1 MMRRLHVFILLSFGS
16 LLSGAALAEPI
27 PEYALAKDYE
37 NCMGGLTPQ
46 QDVQRAQYCSCMR
59 NGMRR
64 WDANTYAEMLIEQAR
79 TQEISPAIDELAKE
93 CVAKV
98 LR

>member
-1 MMRRLHVFILLSFGS
+1 MMRHPQAFVLVSFGI

-59 NGMRR
+59 NGMRK
-64 WDANTYAEMLIEQAR
+64 WDANAYVEMLIEQAR
-79 TQEISPAIDELAKE
+79 TQEISPAIDALAKE